1 MWRFVVVQKCRNQ
14 NRSMNQSWIFK
25 C

>member
-1 MWRFVVVQKCRNQ
+1 VVQKCSNQ